1 MHTLVAHSAILI
13 IAIPLLAAF
22 LTPLISRV
30 SKKARDILVIAT
42 LVFVEFLVII
52 LAKDIYLNGIHIYT
66 LGASS
71 PSLTIP
77 EHYMVPVRIILE
89 VDAMSIFMGII
100 SATVSLAAAIYS
112 ISFMKEETGGDRFYT
127 LLLLLVVGMLGL
139 EFTGDMFNMF
149 VFLEILS
156 ISGAALA
163 AFRTRF
169 ADASEGGFKYIVISA
184 VGALVILFAIGIF
197 YSQYNLLNIAAL
209 AQAMQYTM
217 LDKIALALLA
227 MAFTMKLAGV
237 PLHMWAPDTYSVA
250 PAGTTPM
257 IYIASQACLYG
268 LFRTCFTLYGV
279 TLNTAT

>member
-1 MHTLVAHSAILI
+1 MHALVIHSPILV

-30 SKKARDILVIAT
+30 SEKARDI
-42 LVFVEFLVII
+42 
-52 LAKDIYLNGIHIYT
+52 YLTGIHIYT

-77 EHYMVPVRIILE
+77 EYYMVPVRIILE

-100 SATVSLAAAIYS
+100 SVTVSLAAAIYS
-112 ISFMKEETGGDRFYT
+112 LSYVKEETGRDRYYT

-139 EFTGDMFNMF
+139 EFTGDMFNLF

-169 ADASEGGFKYIVISA
+169 ADALEGGFKYIVISA
-184 VGALVILFAIGIF
+184 VGALIILFAIGIF
-197 YSQYNLLNIAAL
+197 YAQYNLLNIAAL
-209 AQAMQYTM
+209 AQVIQYTK
-217 LDKIALALLA
+217 LDKIA
-227 MAFTMKLAGV
+227 
-237 PLHMWAPDTYSVA
+237 
-250 PAGTTPM
+250 
-257 IYIASQACLYG
+257 
-268 LFRTCFTLYGV
+268 
-279 TLNTAT
+279 